1 MAKLEWDK
9 ESERLYETGVD
20 KGVVYPYDSTPKSAE
35 DPTPKGYANGYA
47 WNGLTGFTESPE
59 GADSNDLY
67 ADNDKYLSLISAEN
81 LKGTLEAYMYPP
93 EFEECDGTKELISGV
108 TIGQQNRK
116 TFGFCY
122 RTYLGNDTDGNEHG
136 YKIHCIYG
144 AKAAPS
150 EKAYQ
155 TVNDS
160 PDAIT
165 FSWEISTTPVS
176 VAKIGE
182 QEFKKTASVTI
193 NSTKLTADQLKA
205 IENVLYGTEST
216 NARLPLPDEIYQ
228 IISTATTNAG

>member
-1 MAKLEWDK
+1 MAVLQWDN

-20 KGVVYPYDSTPKSAE
+20 KGVVYPYDSTPKSSS
-35 DPTPKGYANGYA
+35 DKTPKGYVKGYA

-81 LKGTLEAYMYPP
+81 LKGTLEAYMYPT
-93 EFEECDGTKELISGV
+93 EFEECDGTKEITTGV

-122 RTYLGNDTDGNEHG
+122 RTYLGNDTDGNDHG

-176 VAKIGE
+176 VKIGE

-193 NSTKLTADQLKA
+193 NSTKLTAAQLKA
-205 IENVLYGTEST
+205 IEDVLYGTET
-216 NARLPLPDEIYQ
+216 EDPRLPLPSEIYS
-228 IISTATTNAG
+228 IISSVNAG

>member
-1 MAKLEWDK
+1 MAVLQWDN

-20 KGVVYPYDSTPKSAE
+20 KGVVYPYDSTPKSAS
-35 DPTPKGYANGYA
+35 DKTPKGYVKGYA

-93 EFEECDGTKELISGV
+93 EFEECDGTKEITTGV

-122 RTYLGNDTDGNEHG
+122 RTYLGNDTDGNDHG

-176 VAKIGE
+176 VKIGE

-193 NSTKLTADQLKA
+193 NSTKLTAAQLKA
-205 IENVLYGTEST
+205 IEDVLYGTET
-216 NARLPLPDEIYQ
+216 EDPRLPLPSEIYS
-228 IISTATTNAG
+228 IISSVNAG